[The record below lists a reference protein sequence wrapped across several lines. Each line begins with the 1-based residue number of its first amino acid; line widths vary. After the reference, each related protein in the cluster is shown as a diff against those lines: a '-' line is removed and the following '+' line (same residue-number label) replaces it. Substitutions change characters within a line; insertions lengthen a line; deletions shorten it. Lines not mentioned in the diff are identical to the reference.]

1 MAEESGKFFTLDS
14 FDLKGKTVL
23 LRLDLNSP
31 IHPITGEILSESR
44 LKSHVRTIN
53 DLKSSRVVILAHQSR
68 PGKSDFI
75 S

>member
-1 MAEESGKFFTLDS
+1 MAEDSGRFFTLDS

-44 LKSHVRTIN
+44 LKSHIKTIN
-53 DLKSSRVVILAHQSR
+53 DLK
-68 PGKSDFI
+68 
-75 S
+75 